1 MGHPGLFLF
10 IFIFSASK
18 HYHVDKK
25 SMLKD
30 VHPVYGTGIQNRRP
44 SEHES
49 PPITTKARLT
59 PSWRSFYNRIHDIGT
74 LLFQRISSL
83 NRRSHYIPFVYFH
96 WQVGIISIKMY
107 KLIIFLNKQGID
119 GMPIS
124 RDPRFESS
132 ASSMRPVDWQSK
144 SLLIRLLLSTLLKT
158 CEISLKL
165 NIQFKFLNVV
175 LQKIYS
181 IKILYLTPSAV
192 ISPKNLIK

>member
-1 MGHPGLFLF
+1 
-10 IFIFSASK
+10 
-18 HYHVDKK
+18 
-25 SMLKD
+25 
-30 VHPVYGTGIQNRRP
+30 
-44 SEHES
+44 
-49 PPITTKARLT
+49 
-59 PSWRSFYNRIHDIGT
+59 
-74 LLFQRISSL
+74 
-83 NRRSHYIPFVYFH
+83 
-96 WQVGIISIKMY
+96 MY

-181 IKILYLTPSAV
+181 IKILYLGQWLWLSW
-192 ISPKNLIK
+192 